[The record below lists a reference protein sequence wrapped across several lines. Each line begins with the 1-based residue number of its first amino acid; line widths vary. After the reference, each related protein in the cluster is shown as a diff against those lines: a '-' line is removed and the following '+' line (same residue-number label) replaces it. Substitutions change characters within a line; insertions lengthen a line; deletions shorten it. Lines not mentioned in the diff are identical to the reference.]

1 MFEKFISTYRSDAA
15 FEQGRNDVVAP
26 TLNEFL
32 KAFGG
37 ESFNN
42 GIYRVFSAPSI
53 ERWNDLISY
62 AFPKFRAHANC
73 FAVDWLGRIFALDDR
88 RLERGAAG
96 VVMFEPGT
104 GDALEIPC
112 NILSF
117 HEEELV
123 DYREEALAESFYRN
137 WISCGGAAPSETQ
150 CVGYKRPLFLG
161 GADTVQN
168 LEISDLEVYW
178 EISSKLIQT
187 ARDLAV
193 GTAIGSISIGP

>member
-1 MFEKFISTYRSDAA
+1 MLEKFISTYRSDAA
-15 FEQGRNDVVAP
+15 FEQGRNGVVAP

-88 RLERGAAG
+88 RLERGGGWRSNVRAR
-96 VVMFEPGT
+96 
-104 GDALEIPC
+104 
-112 NILSF
+112 
-117 HEEELV
+117 
-123 DYREEALAESFYRN
+123 YRRCSGNSVQY
-137 WISCGGAAPSETQ
+137 S
-150 CVGYKRPLFLG
+150 LF
-161 GADTVQN
+161 
-168 LEISDLEVYW
+168 S
-178 EISSKLIQT
+178 
-187 ARDLAV
+187 
-193 GTAIGSISIGP
+193 